1 MTESVLDFLAGLP
14 TWLYYMAITFI
25 PWIELRGA
33 VPVAVA
39 AGDRVYLPLILIV
52 NWVVFFP
59 TYFILE
65 FFYDHIPVDSWLHR
79 KLQKIREKGHR
90 LVERYGVWGL
100 VIFVAVPLPG
110 TGAYSGTCAAWLL
123 DVEWKRAFLAVGVGV
138 TIAFFAVWGLAEL
151 AVAGIELL

>member
-1 MTESVLDFLAGLP
+1 MTESVLEFLTGLP
-14 TWLYYMAITFI
+14 TWLYYMVITFI

-39 AGDRVYLPLILIV
+39 AGDQAYLPLILIM
-52 NWVVFFP
+52 NWLVFFP

-65 FFYDHIPVDSWLHR
+65 FFYDHIPEDSWLHR

-100 VIFVAVPLPG
+100 VLFVAVPLPG

-123 DVEWKRAFLAVGVGV
+123 DVEWKRAFFTVGIGV
-138 TIAFFAVWGLAEL
+138 TIAFFAVWALAEA
-151 AVAGIELL
+151 AVAGFELL